1 MQKNIYKSRK
11 CQNLKYV
18 EIKQHT
24 PKQLM
29 DQEKIAGETAKY
41 FKMNEPKTQQ
51 IKSYQ
56 MCCLQKKSCKC
67 LCLKRSPT
75 SKLTLHVKK
84 LGNEEH

>member
-11 CQNLKYV
+11 HQNLKYA

-41 FKMNEPKTQQ
+41 FKMNEPKTQHK
-51 IKSYQ
+51 ILSDVLFTEKE
-56 MCCLQKKSCKC
+56 L
-67 LCLKRSPT
+67 
-75 SKLTLHVKK
+75 
-84 LGNEEH
+84 